1 MARAAAVSRQT
12 VSNVLNDSGRVGD
25 AARAR
30 VLAAVEALGYHP
42 HHGARSLR
50 SRRTRQVAY
59 VMPHVQL
66 LPGNYIMQQFLQSLA
81 AACARRSYS
90 LVAVV
95 PDGDPRDEMRRLIAS
110 RSVDAFLLS
119 ELQQDDPRA
128 RLLTEAGM
136 PFASFGRTGP
146 ALPQNWVDIDNRA
159 AVVAAV
165 RHVLARGFGRIAF
178 AGYRTLDFWD
188 AERAAGFRDGLA
200 AGGISPDQAD
210 MLLVDDGNARR
221 KIRSLLSAGRPGLR
235 PDAIVTGSD
244 RLAGVVYSVAAE
256 LRLRIGQDLAVTG
269 FDGSAAAALMH
280 PRLTTVA
287 IPVDEIAGRVVDR
300 ALRQVDH
307 GPDQQPGEMVPAPLR
322 LGESTGGSGPGPDG
336 PAARSEQDDPAPMWK
351 RFHGTVI
358 PVGASGDD
366 RRVTIADVAADAG
379 VGVGTVSRVL
389 NGSDQ
394 VRESTLRAVL
404 DSIERLGYRP
414 SHAAAALV
422 RGTPRTVALIV
433 AHMTRPSAVVRV
445 ASALAVLEEQ
455 GYDTIVCNVNS
466 AAERDRHLEAL
477 LPTHRADGVL
487 AICLP
492 LSRGQLG
499 QFARAG
505 IALVSVDAANS
516 GVPQTV
522 VDDVAS
528 GRLAAGHLIGLG
540 HRRIG
545 FVGDMASSRPPAGL
559 GFTSSADRLRGYRQA
574 LAAAGIDV
582 EPGLIR
588 QGPHDTAAAA
598 EQAAQ
603 LLKSPAPPSAI
614 FAASDTQAIGV
625 LAAADRLGVAVPGQ
639 LSVVGFDDIESATF
653 LGLSTVRQPLARSG
667 TEGAQRLCALLRGER
682 VRPLRQELPIEL
694 MARGSSARAGA
705 VLSGG
710 ADKVPLVACD
720 VEEHSDLTVGFG
732 ARRGEET
739 HSPGRHPRIGGAE
752 VVHVEEKPDPFG
764 HLPPDDGGLVLA
776 VGPRDQQTGRG
787 AWRPDH
793 DPPLGA
799 PVVGEGR
806 GVLDELETQHVHEEA
821 DGRVVVADHDG
832 DEA

>member
-12 VSNVLNDSGRVGD
+12 VSNVLNHSGRVGD

-90 LVAVV
+90 LVVVV
-95 PDGDPRDEMRRLIAS
+95 PEGDPRDEMRRLIAS

-119 ELQQDDPRA
+119 ELRQDDPRA
-128 RLLTEAGM
+128 RLLAEAGM
-136 PFASFGRTGP
+136 PFACFGRTGP

-159 AVVAAV
+159 AVAGAV
-165 RHVLARGFGRIAF
+165 EHVLGRGFGRIVF
-178 AGYRTLDFWD
+178 AGYQTPDFWD

-200 AGGISPDQAD
+200 AGRISPGQAD

-235 PDAIVTGSD
+235 PDAIVAGSD

-307 GPDQQPGEMVPAPLR
+307 GPDQQPGEIVPARLL
-322 LGESTGGSGPGPDG
+322 LGESTGGSG
-336 PAARSEQDDPAPMWK
+336 AAPMWK
-351 RFHGTVI
+351 RFQSLAI
-358 PVGASGDD
+358 AAGAPGSD

-389 NGSDQ
+389 NGGGQ
-394 VRESTLRAVL
+394 VRESTMRAVL

-422 RGTPRTVALIV
+422 RGTPHTVALIV

-455 GYDTIVCNVNS
+455 GYDTIVCNVDS

-492 LSRGQLG
+492 LSGGQLG

-505 IALVSVDAANS
+505 VALVSVDAANP

-522 VDDVAS
+522 VDDVAG
-528 GRLAAGHLIGLG
+528 GRLAVGHLIGLG

-545 FVGDMASSRPPAGL
+545 FVGDMAFSRPPAGL
-559 GFTSSADRLRGYRQA
+559 GSTSSADRLRGYKQA

-588 QGPHDTAAAA
+588 RGPHDTAAAA

-603 LLKSPAPPSAI
+603 LLKSPDPPSAI

-639 LSVVGFDDIESATF
+639 LSVVGFDDIESAAF

-667 TEGAQRLCALLRGER
+667 IEGAQRLCALLRGER

-694 MARGSSARAGA
+694 MARTSSA
-705 VLSGG
+705 
-710 ADKVPLVACD
+710 
-720 VEEHSDLTVGFG
+720 
-732 ARRGEET
+732 
-739 HSPGRHPRIGGAE
+739 PGR
-752 VVHVEEKPDPFG
+752 
-764 HLPPDDGGLVLA
+764 
-776 VGPRDQQTGRG
+776 
-787 AWRPDH
+787 
-793 DPPLGA
+793 
-799 PVVGEGR
+799 
-806 GVLDELETQHVHEEA
+806 
-821 DGRVVVADHDG
+821 
-832 DEA
+832 